1 MTPLDCARGL
11 AGYLKGRFKEYS
23 ESAEGNES
31 GAEKAVNV
39 YAGFLPRASTR
50 QEAKSMCPAVVLRP
64 ELIEDGKEDTRVT
77 IIAYVTVYDE
87 DMKYGS
93 DRLYH
98 LLEFMRFILL
108 SENPVENKWQIADG
122 MKTTI
127 PDEQPYP
134 QWFGMVEFDVF
145 LPQPI
150 WTSKNIL

>member
-1 MTPLDCARGL
+1 
-11 AGYLKGRFKEYS
+11 
-23 ESAEGNES
+23 
-31 GAEKAVNV
+31 
-39 YAGFLPRASTR
+39 
-50 QEAKSMCPAVVLRP
+50 MCPAVVLRP

-134 QWFGMVEFDVF
+134 QWFGMLEFDVF